1 MLKSIDISTS
11 GLIAQRH
18 RMNTLAGNIAN
29 VNTTRDADG
38 NVAAFQRRFVT
49 FAADSDS
56 LGSETGG
63 VGVRFR
69 VETDTQTPPRHVHD
83 PGHPDADSDGF
94 VSYPNINIIKEF
106 VDAME
111 ASRAYEANIAAIE
124 MSKQMANL
132 GLRIL
137 A

>member
-29 VNTTRDADG
+29 ANTTRDADG
-38 NVAAFQRRFVT
+38 NVAPFQRRFVT
-49 FAADSDS
+49 FAADSDDPD
-56 LGSETGG
+56 SETGG

-69 VETDTQTPPRHVHD
+69 VEIDTETPPRKVHD
-83 PGHPDADSDGF
+83 PGHPDADADGF